1 MKNKKGDAGTNI
13 AALVL
18 LIGLFILLFMLVI
31 PQDLREELLPG
42 TSTGTSRRTDERDTF
57 NGAEKVLLSSFPGA
71 VSAFENVAT
80 LKELTPALL
89 YSRLEKETI
98 DLSNTITLDKNLFT
112 EVDRSFNFDLANIN
126 DIEKLELF
134 MFVIEG
140 EGDLR
145 IELNGE
151 IAFDN
156 ELDSSNIPLR
166 LPINELRNK
175 NKLRFVSSRGFLSEE
190 YKLDEIKLIVTRKL
204 ENKVVVREFSITD
217 KEKNGLDDVTLAYFV
232 NCLSLKEQGTL
243 NVNLNNRLLF
253 NDFVFCDSG
262 LNVIDLSPDRVKS
275 GLNRLEF
282 KIDRGDYQLDDIEV
296 ELLIGEQDFPK
307 YNFKIED
314 EDFDE
319 STGLCGR
326 GFDRCIKE
334 CDFDCRTDSCF
345 DRCTDDCEFEFD
357 CRKNSEIILRLDFKE
372 EREGKIKRANIAI
385 NEETIAFDVVDSS
398 YERDISPFINRG
410 DNIIKIIP
418 KTSFEIE
425 RLIVFL
431 DW

>member
-431 DW
+431 D

>member
-18 LIGLFILLFMLVI
+18 IIGLFILLFMVFI

-42 TSTGTSRRTDERDTF
+42 TSTGTSRRTDDRDTF
-57 NGAEKVLLSSFPGA
+57 TGAEKVLLSSFPGE
-71 VSAFENVAT
+71 VSPFENVAT

-112 EVDRSFNFDLANIN
+112 EVDRTFNFDLADIN
-126 DIEKLELF
+126 NIEKLELF
-134 MFVIEG
+134 MFVLEG

-145 IELNGE
+145 IEINGE
-151 IAFDN
+151 IAFDDS
-156 ELDSSNIPLR
+156 LDTSKVPVR
-166 LPINELRNK
+166 LSTNTLRNK
-175 NKLRFVSSRGFLSEE
+175 NKLRFVSSRGFLSDE
-190 YKLDEIKLIVTRKL
+190 YKLNDIKLIITRKL
-204 ENKVVVREFSITD
+204 ENKVAVREFSITD

-262 LNVIDLSPDRVKS
+262 LNIIDVSPDRVKS

-307 YNFKIED
+307 YNFRIED

-326 GFDRCIKE
+326 GFDRCIRK
-334 CDFDCRTDSCF
+334 CDFDCSSDSCF
-345 DRCTDDCEFEFD
+345 DRCTNDCEFEFD
-357 CRKNSEIILRLDFKE
+357 CRKNSDIILRLDFKE

-410 DNIIKIIP
+410 DNVIKIVP

-425 RLIVFL
+425 RLTVFL
-431 DW
+431 D

>member
-57 NGAEKVLLSSFPGA
+57 NGAEKVLLSSFPGS
-71 VSAFENVAT
+71 VSPFENVAT

-431 DW
+431 D

>member
-134 MFVIEG
+134 MFVIKG

-431 DW
+431 D